1 MVSQAEIDRLRL
13 EADTIMTRYEAVAAA
28 LETARNESGDHWETG
43 ELAVTLQ
50 TPQGE
55 AIELTLDLDAD
66 PSSNAQERY
75 ERASALEAELERKEA
90 VVGQLAPMPADPV
103 AYLLLY
109 HLDTVEGN
117 YPRSM
122 AGHLDAERGQV
133 EELCEALEQVE
144 LLERLESGTVK
155 QRRAKAKQS
164 DEVRQ
169 HHTYYRLSREGD
181 HLLRFLEEREGK
193 LNVLRHLPDGQTI
206 VRRLA
211 RGGPDYA
218 RMTAD
223 ELGMTFEYVRHC
235 YRALRR
241 VGLVTEYEGST
252 IKASERKLK
261 PKDETHRKH
270 TYYVATDVADALLRE
285 MDG

>member
-13 EADTIMTRYEAVAAA
+13 EADTIMTRYEQVQEA
-28 LETARNESGDHWETG
+28 LETARSESGDHWETG
-43 ELAVTLQ
+43 ELDVTLQ

-55 AIELTLDLDAD
+55 SIELTLDLDAD
-66 PSSNAQERY
+66 PSANAEERY
-75 ERASALEAELERKEA
+75 ERASELEAELERKEA

-133 EELCEALEQVE
+133 EELCEE
-144 LLERLESGTVK
+144 LLQVGFVERLESGTVK

-218 RMTAD
+218 RMTAN
-223 ELGMTFEYVRHC
+223 ELGMEFEYVRHC

-241 VGLVTEYEGST
+241 VGLVTEYEGGT

-270 TYYVATDVADALLRE
+270 TYYVATDVADQLLRE
-285 MDG
+285 LDE

>member
-13 EADTIMTRYEAVAAA
+13 EADTIMTRYEAVTEA
-28 LETARNESGDHWETG
+28 LETARTESGDHWEDG
-43 ELAVTLQ
+43 ELEVTLQ

-55 AIELTLDLDAD
+55 PIELTLDLDAD

-75 ERASALEAELERKEA
+75 ERASELEAELERKQA
-90 VVGQLAPMPADPV
+90 VVGQLAPMPAHPV

-133 EELCEALEQVE
+133 EELCEELERVGF
-144 LLERLESGTVK
+144 LERLESGTVK

-218 RMTAD
+218 RMTAN
-223 ELGMTFEYVRHC
+223 ELGMEFEYVRHC

-241 VGLVTEYEGST
+241 VGLVTEYEGGT
-252 IKASERKLK
+252 IRASERKLK

-270 TYYVATDVADALLRE
+270 TYYVATDVADQLLRE
-285 MDG
+285 LDE

>member
-13 EADTIMTRYEAVAAA
+13 EADTIMTRYEAVREA
-28 LETARNESGDHWETG
+28 LETARTESGDHWEDG
-43 ELAVTLQ
+43 ELDVTLQ
-50 TPQGE
+50 TPHGE
-55 AIELTLDLDAD
+55 PIEITLDLDAD
-66 PSSNAQERY
+66 PSSNAQARY
-75 ERASALEAELERKEA
+75 ERASELEAELERKQA
-90 VVGQLAPMPADPV
+90 VVGQLAPMPAEPV

-133 EELCEALEQVE
+133 EELCEE
-144 LLERLESGTVK
+144 LLQVGFVERLESGTVK

-193 LNVLRHLPDGQTI
+193 LNVLRHLPEGQTI

-218 RMTAD
+218 RMTAN
-223 ELGMTFEYVRHC
+223 ELGMEFEYVRHC

-241 VGLVTEYEGST
+241 VGLVTEYEGGT

-270 TYYVATDVADALLRE
+270 TYYVATDVADQLLRE
-285 MDG
+285 LDD

>member
-1 MVSQAEIDRLRL
+1 
-13 EADTIMTRYEAVAAA
+13 
-28 LETARNESGDHWETG
+28 
-43 ELAVTLQ
+43 
-50 TPQGE
+50 
-55 AIELTLDLDAD
+55 
-66 PSSNAQERY
+66 
-75 ERASALEAELERKEA
+75 
-90 VVGQLAPMPADPV
+90 MPADPV

-133 EELCEALEQVE
+133 EELCEELERVE
-144 LLERLESGTVK
+144 FLERLESGTVK

-218 RMTAD
+218 RMTAN
-223 ELGMTFEYVRHC
+223 ELGMEFEYVRHC

-241 VGLVTEYEGST
+241 VGLVTEYEGGT

-270 TYYVATDVADALLRE
+270 TYYVATDVADQLLRE
-285 MDG
+285 LDE